1 MPAVAQMVVCREVD
15 GHTDTLLVTDSTWEA
30 SPGFRSY
37 TDSWQPLH
45 FGGERFDPC
54 RKTAWRPAAVVRLPQ
69 MRVTPQEF
77 EGNRIVDVLFPQS
90 VQPQLDGTVMV
101 DFGRVVTGWLHVDF
115 FPQGSYR

>member
-45 FGGERFDPC
+45 FGVNDLTLVGKR
-54 RKTAWRPAAVVRLPQ
+54 RGGLPQ
-69 MRVTPQEF
+69 
-77 EGNRIVDVLFPQS
+77 
-90 VQPQLDGTVMV
+90 
-101 DFGRVVTGWLHVDF
+101 W
-115 FPQGSYR
+115 